1 LSDVFEGGNTMGIS
15 PHRRRPGAV
24 LLTGVALGVLFGTMA
39 CSGDGENRPT
49 QPSAQASVD
58 RPTPTRTER
67 TEEPTPEPTRT
78 GDAAEETE
86 KPTPEPTRT
95 AKPTRTPKP
104 TKTEA
109 PATTKPATPD
119 KTTAEA
125 EATTTEATKP
135 PTTTA
140 TTTTATTPPASASAA
155 PATSNASGTWAGLS
169 PLGWFLLILL
179 IAALIGGL
187 VTWRSRRKAVWQ
199 ADADAL
205 AADSRAVVGA
215 RVPAVL
221 AATTATDRA
230 LSWPPV
236 RADLSDLAARWGLLA
251 ERAPDEEQR
260 RRSGQVGLLLQ
271 DLVAAVDAE
280 NEALAT
286 GRDWSLLRPRVD
298 DAVRALSAALAE
310 QVPPGYGDEQPPT
323 GYGQQPPPPGY
334 GQQPPP
340 PPGYGQEPPPPGYGQ
355 QPPPPPGYGQQPP
368 PPPGY
373 GQQPPPPPGYGQ
385 QPPPPGY
392 DDDQY

>member
-1 LSDVFEGGNTMGIS
+1 MAIS
-15 PHRRRPGAV
+15 PHSRWPGTV
-24 LLTGVALGVLFGTMA
+24 LLTGVVLGVLFGTTA

-49 QPSAQASVD
+49 LPSAQASAE
-58 RPTPTRTER
+58 RPTPTRTEQ
-67 TEEPTPEPTRT
+67 TDEPEPEPSRT
-78 GDAAEETE
+78 ADAAEE
-86 KPTPEPTRT
+86 PTTEPTRT
-95 AKPTRTPKP
+95 AKPSRTPRP

-109 PATTKPATPD
+109 PATPDKTTTKPATPD

-125 EATTTEATKP
+125 EPATTEPAKP

-140 TTTTATTPPASASAA
+140 APAPTSASAV
-155 PATSNASGTWAGLS
+155 PVPSNAASTWAGLS

-179 IAALIGGL
+179 IAALIGGV

-215 RVPAVL
+215 RLPAIL
-221 AATTATDRA
+221 AAPTATDRA

-236 RADLSDLAARWGLLA
+236 RADLSDLSARWGLLA
-251 ERAPDEEQR
+251 EKAPGEDPR
-260 RRSGQVGLLLQ
+260 RRSGQVSLLLQ

-298 DAVRALSAALAE
+298 DIVRTLSAALGE
-310 QVPPGYGDEQPPT
+310 QTQQP
-323 GYGQQPPPPGY
+323 GYGQQPPPGY

-340 PPGYGQEPPPPGYGQ
+340 GYGGAAQPGYGGPPP
-355 QPPPPPGYGQQPP
+355 PPPPPGYGGQTQPGYGEPP
-368 PPPGY
+368 PPPR
-373 GQQPPPPPGYGQ
+373 PGYG
-385 QPPPPGY
+385 
-392 DDDQY
+392 DDQSDPG